1 MPFDPIPVKAVV
13 FDYGNTLVAFG
24 REQVDQ
30 FDALLLEAVTAEF
43 GPPDPAQYKARRDAD
58 RMFPYQGDPPSYREN
73 DVREMTAGLIREVY
87 GVEPSGGALD
97 RLIAVRQEAFVRVV
111 RVEPET
117 LSFLRRLGAKYRLAL
132 LSNYP
137 DGDAIRASLD
147 DTGIAPFLEHALVSG
162 DLGLCKPHPDV
173 FRAVLDAL
181 ALPPEA
187 VLFVGDNWLADV
199 QGARRAGMQVAHFRR
214 WIPPEHFPEQPGDVS
229 PHVSVATL
237 GELLPLLGV

>member
-1 MPFDPIPVKAVV
+1 M
-13 FDYGNTLVAFG
+13 
-24 REQVDQ
+24 
-30 FDALLLEAVTAEF
+30 
-43 GPPDPAQYKARRDAD
+43 
-58 RMFPYQGDPPSYREN
+58 
-73 DVREMTAGLIREVY
+73 
-87 GVEPSGGALD
+87 
-97 RLIAVRQEAFVRVV
+97 
-111 RVEPET
+111 
-117 LSFLRRLGAKYRLAL
+117 AL

>member
-13 FDYGNTLVAFG
+13 FDYGNTLIAFG

-111 RVEPET
+111 SVEPET
-117 LSFLRRLGAKYRLAL
+117 LSFLQRLGAKYRMAL

-147 DTGIAPFLEHALVSG
+147 ETGIAPFLEHALVSG

>member
-1 MPFDPIPVKAVV
+1 MTFDATPVKALV
-13 FDYGNTLVAFG
+13 FDYGNTLIAFG

-30 FDALLLEAVTAEF
+30 FDALLLKAVTAEF

-87 GVEPSGGALD
+87 GGEPSGEALD

-111 RVEPET
+111 SVEPET
-117 LSFLRRLGAKYRLAL
+117 LSFLERLGKKYRLAL

-137 DGDAIRASLD
+137 DGDAIRASLE

-173 FRAVLDAL
+173 FRTVLDAL
-181 ALPPEA
+181 SLPPEA
-187 VLFVGDNWLADV
+187 VFFVGDNWLADV

-214 WIPPEHFPEQPGDVS
+214 WIPPEHFPEQPGDFA

-237 GELLPLLGV
+237 EELLTLLGV

>member
-1 MPFDPIPVKAVV
+1 MTFDATPVKAVV
-13 FDYGNTLVAFG
+13 FDYGNTLIAFG

-237 GELLPLLGV
+237 GELLPLLRV

>member
-1 MPFDPIPVKAVV
+1 
-13 FDYGNTLVAFG
+13 
-24 REQVDQ
+24 
-30 FDALLLEAVTAEF
+30 TAEY
-43 GPPDPAQYKARRDAD
+43 GPPDPAQYKARRNAD

-87 GVEPSGGALD
+87 GVEPSGEALD

>member
-1 MPFDPIPVKAVV
+1 MTFDATPVKAVV
-13 FDYGNTLVAFG
+13 FDYGNTLIAFG

-229 PHVSVATL
+229 PHVSLATL

>member
-1 MPFDPIPVKAVV
+1 MTFDATPVKAVV
-13 FDYGNTLVAFG
+13 FDYGNTLIAFG

-214 WIPPEHFPEQPGDVS
+214 WIPPEHFPEQPGDFS
-229 PHVSVATL
+229 PHVSLATL

>member
-1 MPFDPIPVKAVV
+1 MLFDPTPVKAVV
-13 FDYGNTLVAFG
+13 FDYGNTLIAFG

-30 FDALLLEAVTAEF
+30 FDDLLLKAVTAEF

-58 RMFPYQGDPPSYREN
+58 RMFPYQGDPPTYREN
-73 DVREMTAGLIREVY
+73 DVREMTAGLLREVY
-87 GVEPSGGALD
+87 GIEPSAEALD

-111 RVEPET
+111 RGEPQV
-117 LSFLRRLGAKYRLAL
+117 LGVLARLGAKYRLAL

-137 DGDAIRASLD
+137 DGDAIRASLE
-147 DTGIAPFLEHALVSG
+147 DTGIGPFLEHALVSG

-173 FRAVLDAL
+173 FQAVLDAL

-199 QGARRAGMQVAHFRR
+199 QGARRAGMQAVHFRR
-214 WIPPEHFPEQPGDVS
+214 WIPPEHFPEQPGDLA
-229 PHVSVATL
+229 PHVTVTAL
-237 GELLPLLGV
+237 EELASLLGV

>member
-117 LSFLRRLGAKYRLAL
+117 LSFLGRLGARYRMAL

-214 WIPPEHFPEQPGDVS
+214 WIPPEHFPEQPGDFS
-229 PHVSVATL
+229 PHVSLATL

>member
-1 MPFDPIPVKAVV
+1 MTFDATPVKAVV

-237 GELLPLLGV
+237 GELLPLLRV